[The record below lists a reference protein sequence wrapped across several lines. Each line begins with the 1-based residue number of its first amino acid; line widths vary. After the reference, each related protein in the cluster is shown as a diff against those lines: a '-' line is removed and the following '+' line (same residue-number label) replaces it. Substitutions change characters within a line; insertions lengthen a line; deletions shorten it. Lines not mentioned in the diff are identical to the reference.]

1 MITLKSPRLLAVC
14 LILFLGFLEIQA
26 QSELYN
32 PINDSTIARYR
43 YDVDERS
50 YAQVTMGTDIQD
62 IDLSEKDR
70 LKPLH
75 QKFTITHGVNAQ
87 SEGYYQLKALQVE
100 HIESWLRTPKIRLIT
115 PRGSYAFDSSGT
127 LEYYFP
133 HSDTERLASQTET
146 QARASTGYYPVMA
159 FFPNQKHKIVE
170 ELMNA
175 GYSFS
180 TFSHN
185 AFKLSMADESYF
197 FDPENKLIIHH
208 YMLDN
213 TAYEVETHYTLYAPY
228 GYVPIFEKESSTRQD
243 LATPVTFIQQR
254 SYSNHVIEDLNGV
267 IKKYTD
273 EAHIAIFPN
282 PVTEE
287 YEVSLVGIP
296 DAQIGIAQVRDHMGN
311 IIYTHTNPT
320 VEGDILSLNAQN
332 YPSGVLILIIST
344 QYGMYSTTFTKS

>member
-1 MITLKSPRLLAVC
+1 MITFKRPRLLAVY

-43 YDVDERS
+43 FDVDERS
-50 YAQVTMGTDIQD
+50 YAQVPVGTNIQD

-75 QKFTITHGVNAQ
+75 QKFTITHGVNTQ
-87 SEGYYQLKALQVE
+87 SEGFYQIKSIHAE
-100 HIESWLRTPKIRLIT
+100 HIEAWLHTPQIRLIT

-127 LEYYFP
+127 LEYHFP
-133 HSDTERLASQTET
+133 HSDTEIQATQSET
-146 QARASTGYYPVMA
+146 QERSNLGYYPIMA
-159 FFPNQKHKIVE
+159 FFPNQKHQIVE
-170 ELMNA
+170 ELIND

-180 TFSHN
+180 TFSHK
-185 AFKLSMADESYF
+185 AFKLSKADESYF

-208 YMLDN
+208 YIIDN
-213 TAYEVETHYTLYAPY
+213 TAYEVETYYTLYAPY
-228 GYVPIFEKESSTRQD
+228 GYVPILEKESSTRMD

-254 SYSNHVIEDLNGV
+254 SYSNHVIEDLNSV

-273 EAHIAIFPN
+273 EAHIAVFPN

-311 IIYTHTNPT
+311 IIYTHSNPT
-320 VEGDILSLNAQN
+320 IEGDILSLNAQN